1 MIIPL
6 QDRGWSIMLYEYG
19 WYLPNGTGLFGNYC
33 GDIRLAASRDGVHYT
48 RIELYQITIPRGERG
63 NWDSGL
69 LVVSDKAV
77 IKDGTIYLYYAGC
90 GEQWTSWPKQN
101 RPSAPGLKQMTHRR
115 ACQMGL
121 ATLDL
126 DRFTCLTTCDGQTFG
141 HAVTAPITVCN
152 AGQVKL
158 TINVG
163 DTVQDRIWIEVD
175 ILNAANNEPI
185 AGYADEACVAL
196 DEDGQAVTAIWKAHQ
211 TLADVGCKKIRLRFR
226 LYGNAKLYSFYFD
239 EM

>member
-1 MIIPL
+1 MTCSNLSSVSGFRQQPICVSID
-6 QDRGWSIMLYEYG
+6 DRLRSI
-19 WYLPNGTGLFGNYC
+19 
-33 GDIRLAASRDGVHYT
+33 
-48 RIELYQITIPRGERG
+48 
-63 NWDSGL
+63 
-69 LVVSDKAV
+69 SDQTK
-77 IKDGTIYLYYAGC
+77 L
-90 GEQWTSWPKQN
+90 
-101 RPSAPGLKQMTHRR
+101 RR
-115 ACQMGL
+115 VTCTPTL
-121 ATLDL
+121 ATLAL

-163 DTVQDRIWIEVD
+163 DTVQDRSWIEVD

-185 AGYADEACVAL
+185 SGYADEACVAL